1 MTGAGNDGTTGAP
14 EPGERC
20 CDVLIPCPVGSR
32 RGIHPEREPSVSPRD
47 EGAHDRVD
55 ISAFTMAPHPQRL
68 TYTGATVSN
77 FVDGDVT
84 PAWTPPSDSTFPL
97 RFTTVT

>member
-1 MTGAGNDGTTGAP
+1 MT
-14 EPGERC
+14 
-20 CDVLIPCPVGSR
+20 
-32 RGIHPEREPSVSPRD
+32 
-47 EGAHDRVD
+47 
-55 ISAFTMAPHPQRL
+55 PHPQRL

-84 PAWTPPSDSTFPL
+84 PSWTPPSDSTFPL